1 MNINASIIDQ
11 RVLALSKEYSD
22 LLKEKGIPVTDNDKK
37 KSAAFVALCMS
48 SVLQLEIDEA
58 FDLLTEGGGDAGV
71 DGIHIEDVEDSE
83 FTVSIFQGKYKKDL
97 EGNSNFSE
105 NAVKKMID
113 IVGALFD
120 PEKEITVNHFLK
132 VKMEEIRSYVRDG
145 YIPTVR
151 VVLCNNG
158 LKWNDTA
165 QKWIEQIKFGSQVSW
180 QHVNHDNIIA
190 ILQSKQPIDDSIILS
205 GKAIIEEFNFRRVLV
220 GKIPVLELKKLFD
233 KNGDKLLDRNI
244 RRYLGLRTNRVN
256 ASISDTLKSSELREN
271 FYFFNNGI
279 TMICNKF
286 AHNALQGANYQVQI
300 KGMQIINGGQTCKTI
315 QKTFEEQNLF
325 DSEDALKGVTVM
337 VRLYELPQKEED
349 FVRDITYAT
358 NSQNP
363 VDLKDLRSNDDV
375 QKKLE
380 ISIKEFGYEYRR
392 QREKGVSGP
401 KVITPAVAAGAVLA
415 TWMEKP
421 HQAKFR
427 AIDHFGKLYD
437 EIFKELNGAQ
447 LVMAVLILR
456 FVENLRKRPIM
467 KNPPEFLPYAAYFMA
482 MIVSRLL
489 LKNVGVDMRGI
500 THQNYQSIFETF
512 ESKKDEYY
520 ASALKK
526 TKKALESLYGKQA
539 KDITLQ
545 RLSASFRRGDLLKEL
560 NEQK

>member
-1 MNINASIIDQ
+1 MNINASIVDQ
-11 RVLALSKEYSD
+11 RVLALSEEYND
-22 LLKEKGIPVTDNDKK
+22 LLVEKGISVTDNDKK

-48 SVLQLEIDEA
+48 SVLQLEISEA

-71 DGIHIEDVEDSE
+71 DGIYVEDVEDSE
-83 FTVSIFQGKYKKDL
+83 FAVSIFQGKYKKEL

-120 PEKEITVNHFLK
+120 PEKEITVNRFLK

-151 VVLCNNG
+151 VVSCNNG

-165 QKWIEQIKFGSQVSW
+165 QEWIEQAKFGSQVSW
-180 QHVNHDNIIA
+180 QHINHDNIIA

-244 RRYLGLRTNRVN
+244 RKYLGLRTNRVN
-256 ASISDTLKSSELREN
+256 ASISDTLKSLERREN

-279 TMICNKF
+279 TMICDKF
-286 AHNALQGANYQVQI
+286 AHNALQGANYQVQV

-315 QKTFEEQNLF
+315 QKTLEEQSLF

-337 VRLYELPQKEED
+337 VRLYELPKEEQD

-375 QKKLE
+375 QKRLE

-392 QREKGVSGP
+392 QREKGVSGT

-415 TWMEKP
+415 AWMGKP

-437 EIFKELNGAQ
+437 DIFQNLNGAQ
-447 LVMAVLILR
+447 LVIAVLILR
-456 FVENLRKRPIM
+456 FVENLRKRPVM
-467 KNPPEFLPYAAYFMA
+467 ENPPEFLPYASFFVTMVVA
-482 MIVSRLL
+482 RQL
-489 LKNVGVDMRGI
+489 LKDVDVNIDGI
-500 THQNYQSIFETF
+500 THQNYQSILETF
-512 ESKKDEYY
+512 ENKKDAYY
-520 ASALKK
+520 TSALEK
-526 TKKALESLYGKQA
+526 TRKALKSLYGKQA
-539 KDITLQ
+539 NEITLQ

-560 NEQK
+560 NEQE